1 MQLACVRKLVA
12 CRRGAIIDDNRQMP
26 GAEVILRVENVAD
39 AEGSERAIIIDD
51 VFALSDIQI
60 LNLDTPVL

>member
-1 MQLACVRKLVA
+1 
-12 CRRGAIIDDNRQMP
+12 MP